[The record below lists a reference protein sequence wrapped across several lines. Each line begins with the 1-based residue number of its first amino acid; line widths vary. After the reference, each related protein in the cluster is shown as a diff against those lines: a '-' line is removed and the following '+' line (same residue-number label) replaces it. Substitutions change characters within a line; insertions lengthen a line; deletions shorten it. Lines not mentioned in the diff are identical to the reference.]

1 MIGCKYRIYPTD
13 AQKVFLEQ
21 QFGCCRFVYNQL
33 LAQSIENY
41 KRDKTSKPLSN
52 YAWLKDSYEWL
63 KDADSLG
70 LAYAG
75 QNLKQA
81 YLNFFRTKKG
91 FPKFHSKHASKLS
104 YKTNC
109 QIKDGKLKVPKLK
122 STIRVI
128 FHRELPDA
136 PKNVVIS
143 RTKDGRY
150 YASFLLEYEPPKL
163 PKTDKVVG
171 IDIGVKT
178 LAVCSD
184 GKVFKNPKTLHKWER
199 KLKTAHKDISRKVK
213 GSHRRKLACQR
224 LAKIHGKVRDIQNNY
239 LHNVSRQIINE
250 NQVICLEDL
259 NVVGMLK
266 NHKLAKSVQD
276 AQFGKLVDM
285 IEYKAK
291 MYGREVRKVDRFFPS
306 SQICSVCG
314 TKNPETKNLSIRKW
328 VCPQCGT
335 EHDRDYNASLNILAE
350 ASSVSGRGA
359 RAARFYYEAT
369 SPSLQ
374 GRVL

>member
-1 MIGCKYRIYPTD
+1 MLAYKYRIYPD
-13 AQKVFLEQ
+13 LKQQEYLEK

-33 LAQSIENY
+33 LAKSIESY
-41 KRDKTSKPLSN
+41 QKDKTSKLVSN
-52 YAWLKDSYEWL
+52 YAWLKKDYEWL
-63 KDADSLG
+63 READSLG

-81 YLNFFRTKKG
+81 YQNFFRTKKG
-91 FPKFHSKHASKLS
+91 FPKFHSKHAYKLS

-109 QIKDGKLKVPKLK
+109 QIQAGRLKVPKLK
-122 STIRVI
+122 STIKVI
-128 FHRELPDA
+128 FHRELPVT

-150 YASFLLEYEPPKL
+150 YASFLLEHETEKL
-163 PKTDKVVG
+163 SKTDKMVG
-171 IDIGVKT
+171 IDLGIKT

-184 GKVFKNPKTLHKWER
+184 GKVYENPKTLCKWER
-199 KLKTAHKDISRKVK
+199 KLKTAHRDISRKVK
-213 GSHRRKLACQR
+213 GSRRRKLACQR
-224 LAKIHGKVRDIQNNY
+224 LAKIHGKIRDIQNDY

-259 NVVGMLK
+259 NVAGMLK
-266 NHKLAKSVQD
+266 NHKIAKSIQD

-291 MYGREVRKVDRFFPS
+291 LYGREVRKVDRFFPS
-306 SQICSVCG
+306 SQICSACG
-314 TKNPETKNLSIRKW
+314 AKNPEAKNLSVRKW
-328 VCPQCGT
+328 TCSNCGA

-359 RAARFYYEAT
+359 R
-369 SPSLQ
+369 
-374 GRVL
+374 

>member
-75 QNLKQA
+75 RNLKQA

-91 FPKFHSKHASKLS
+91 FPKLHSKHASKLS

-184 GKVFKNPKTLHKWER
+184 GKAYKNPKTLYKWER

-224 LAKIHGKVRDIQNNY
+224 LAKIYGKVRDIQNNY

-259 NVVGMLK
+259 NVVGMLQ
-266 NHKLAKSVQD
+266 NHKLAKSVRD

-285 IEYKAK
+285 IEYKARL
-291 MYGREVRKVDRFFPS
+291 YGREVRKVDRFFPS

>member
-1 MIGCKYRIYPTD
+1 MISYKYRIYPTD
-13 AQKVFLEQ
+13 SQKIFLEQ
-21 QFGCCRFVYNQL
+21 QFGYCRFVYNQL
-33 LAQSIENY
+33 LAKSIDNY
-41 KRDKTSKPLSN
+41 EKDKTCKPVSN
-52 YAWLKDSYEWL
+52 YAWLKKDYEWL
-63 KDADSLG
+63 KEADTLG

-128 FHRELPDA
+128 FHRELPVP

-184 GKVFKNPKTLHKWER
+184 GKTFENPKTLYKWER

-250 NQVICLEDL
+250 SQVICLEDL

-314 TKNPETKNLSIRKW
+314 AKNLQTKNLSIRKW
-328 VCPQCGT
+328 VCSQCGT

-359 RAARFYYEAT
+359 RAVGLYYEAT
-369 SPSLQ
+369 SPSF
-374 GRVL
+374 

>member
-1 MIGCKYRIYPTD
+1 MIGYKYRIYPTD
-13 AQKVFLEQ
+13 AQRVFLEQ

-33 LAQSIENY
+33 LAQSIEKY
-41 KRDKTSKPLSN
+41 KKDKTSRPLSN
-52 YAWLKDSYEWL
+52 YAWLKKDYEWL

-81 YLNFFRTKKG
+81 YQNFFRTKKG

-128 FHRELPDA
+128 FHRELPVS

-163 PKTDKVVG
+163 PKTDKVMG
-171 IDIGVKT
+171 IDIGIKT

-184 GKVFKNPKTLHKWER
+184 GKMYKNPKTLYKWER
-199 KLKTAHKDISRKVK
+199 KLKTAHRDISRKVK
-213 GSHRRKLACQR
+213 GSHRRQLACQR
-224 LAKIHGKVRDIQNNY
+224 LAKIHGKIRDIQNNY

-259 NVVGMLK
+259 NVAGMLK
-266 NHKLAKSVQD
+266 NHKLAKSIQD
-276 AQFGKLVDM
+276 AQLGKLVDM
-285 IEYKAK
+285 IEYKARL
-291 MYGREVRKVDRFFPS
+291 YGREVRKVDRFFPS

-314 TKNPETKNLSIRKW
+314 CKNPETKNLSVRKW
-328 VCPQCGT
+328 VCSQCGT

-359 RAARFYYEAT
+359 RATRFYYEAT